1 MASCIK
7 VTKQVY
13 CCKRDTEKIRKSFIK
28 RKQVIC
34 YKDTG
39 KITGRQGSENAG
51 NLFVAEYRENMYD
64 RRESLNFCEK
74 IYFRILQMSLCKT
87 QYLFSYR
94 SRQQNGFFLTGCKGY

>member
-39 KITGRQGSENAG
+39 
-51 NLFVAEYRENMYD
+51 NLFVAECRENMYD
-64 RRESLNFCEK
+64 KRESVNFCAKARMTSWKLKKKEL
-74 IYFRILQMSLCKT
+74 ICK
-87 QYLFSYR
+87 
-94 SRQQNGFFLTGCKGY
+94 

>member
-39 KITGRQGSENAG
+39 
-51 NLFVAEYRENMYD
+51 NLFVAESRENMYD
-64 RRESLNFCEK
+64 RRESVNFCAK
-74 IYFRILQMSLCKT
+74 SLDDQLNLNNKELICK
-87 QYLFSYR
+87 
-94 SRQQNGFFLTGCKGY
+94 